1 MYILQVL
8 KRLNVKWFSFLPSD
22 ETVRSDCNLASG
34 NIMQNNSETSLN
46 IPSSV
51 TPGLNNTAW
60 NRQQAVCVRNA
71 FKTYGSSRNPNH
83 ILQNLNMTVAKGSM
97 WVSLSKIYYES
108 IYLSIYL
115 TYHRYFRRIMS
126 CNNFSGTIR
135 WSVIF
140 SWLSIRIPGE
150 SSSKGMEIKNY
161 SYI

>member
-1 MYILQVL
+1 M
-8 KRLNVKWFSFLPSD
+8 KWFSFLPSD

-97 WVSLSKIYYES
+97 WVSLSKIYFES
-108 IYLSIYL
+108 ICLTYLSN
-115 TYHRYFRRIMS
+115 FRRIIS

-135 WSVIF
+135 WFVF
-140 SWLSIRIPGE
+140 SWLSIRILGE
-150 SSSKGMEIKNY
+150 SSSKGMEIIRIKNY
-161 SYI
+161 SYS

>member
-1 MYILQVL
+1 M
-8 KRLNVKWFSFLPSD
+8 KWFSFLPSD

-97 WVSLSKIYYES
+97 WVSLSKIYFES
-108 IYLSIYL
+108 ICLTYLSN
-115 TYHRYFRRIMS
+115 FRRYIIS

-135 WSVIF
+135 WSVF
-140 SWLSIRIPGE
+140 SWLSIRILGE
-150 SSSKGMEIKNY
+150 SSSKGMEIIRIKNY
-161 SYI
+161 SYP

>member
-1 MYILQVL
+1 MFRNNNNMKSLHDKKKCNKIYVYLVSNDDYDEIASLL
-8 KRLNVKWFSFLPSD
+8 FPSD

-97 WVSLSKIYYES
+97 
-108 IYLSIYL
+108 
-115 TYHRYFRRIMS
+115 
-126 CNNFSGTIR
+126 
-135 WSVIF
+135 
-140 SWLSIRIPGE
+140 
-150 SSSKGMEIKNY
+150 
-161 SYI
+161 